1 MVSNPDLVFY
11 ACIAR
16 GTVILAEFTRES
28 NLDDLAFRCIE
39 KAPPNHSTFS
49 HTVRNRAYAFL
60 IEESFVYFGIFH
72 EDLYKSE
79 VSGFLNRV
87 KRVFTDFIESELLNG
102 FDNFTPYCFQAQFD
116 SIFRQILGS
125 NLNTSGNLS
134 TSSGVLRPSVDSS
147 IRKQIPFISKFSNP
161 SNLMKKKKKVVGDAN
176 GEGGKY
182 ATTMDDSADPYDDM
196 NGLGSRDITLLMQK
210 NGSHIAER
218 QKAKQIW
225 QKHVWVVLS
234 IDLFVCLVLFA
245 IWLWV
250 CRGFQCIES

>member
-16 GTVILAEFTRES
+16 GTIILAEFTRES

-39 KAPPNHSTFS
+39 KAPPHHSIFS
-49 HTVRNRAYAFL
+49 HTIRNRAYTFL
-60 IEESFVYFGIFH
+60 IEGPFVYFGIFH
-72 EDLYKSE
+72 EDLNKSE
-79 VSGFLNRV
+79 VCGFLNRS
-87 KRVFTDFIESELLNG
+87 KRVFEDFLESESLKG
-102 FDNFTPYCFQAQFD
+102 FENFTSYCFQSQFD
-116 SIFRQILGS
+116 STFRHLLAS
-125 NLNTSGNLS
+125 NLNKI
-134 TSSGVLRPSVDSS
+134 SSNALKGTQRSSLDSS
-147 IRKQIPFISKFSNP
+147 KRKQIPLISKFSNP
-161 SNLMKKKKKVVGDAN
+161 GSLMKKKKKVIGDTN

-182 ATTMDDSADPYDDM
+182 AMDDSVDQYDDN
-196 NGLGSRDITLLMQK
+196 NGLCSRDITLLMQK
-210 NGSHIAER
+210 NGSHIIER
-218 QKAKQIW
+218 QKAKQVW